1 MTTRHSS
8 LSADSTSA
16 PLHALAKFAAVVASS
31 FAAIGAFTLLYWFVR
46 AADAKLQSV
55 YGVSMIAVPLVVA
68 VVLFSIFAVLRMR
81 TRRAEK
87 LKYEFITVA
96 AHRLRTPLT
105 RLGWMVAGI
114 RDELSTPQGRQ
125 LAEDADRVV
134 HELTDIA
141 DRLLSAAEAK
151 KPSLYYS
158 YIPEEEDMGLIARQ
172 AAGDY
177 GIGATKKNIKFSVAI
192 PESLPKVYV
201 DRDRIRTAI
210 GVFLEN
216 AILYTPFGGT
226 MELRVA
232 PARGGVEVSV
242 RDSGVGILADELPY
256 VFTKFYRTRAA
267 VAADADRAGLGL
279 AIGKDIIER
288 HGGKVGAR
296 SEGKD
301 RGSVFWFWIP
311 GR

>member
-1 MTTRHSS
+1 MNTRPPS
-8 LSADSTSA
+8 LSTDRTPA
-16 PLHALAKFAAVVASS
+16 PLRALAKFAAAVASS
-31 FAAIGAFTLLYWFVR
+31 FAAIGALTLLYWFVR
-46 AADAKLQSV
+46 AADAKLQAA
-55 YGVSMIAVPLVVA
+55 YGISMIAVPLAVA
-68 VVLFSIFAVLRMR
+68 VVLFLVFTAFRFR
-81 TRRAEK
+81 AKRAEK

-114 RDELSTPQGRQ
+114 QDELSTPQGRH
-125 LAEDADRVV
+125 LAEDADRTVK
-134 HELTDIA
+134 ELTDIA

-158 YIPEEEDMGLIARQ
+158 YIPQEEDMGLIARQ

-177 GIGATKKNIKFSVAI
+177 GIGASKKNIKFSVFVS
-192 PESLPKVYV
+192 ETLPKVYV

-216 AILYTPFGGT
+216 AILYTPPGGT
-226 MELRVA
+226 VELRVS
-232 PARGGVEVSV
+232 PARSGVEVFV